1 MKESGCGCVKE
12 GEGEGELMCVCV
24 CKQMETVV
32 NDVLEDMVSKA
43 GAGNKQAKEFMN
55 HVQKYVSISH
65 TWSSSSTTRKVLMY
79 NNAQCTNVILVPR
92 YTR

>member
-1 MKESGCGCVKE
+1 
-12 GEGEGELMCVCV
+12 MCVCI

-55 HVQKYVSISH
+55 HIQKYVSISH
-65 TWSSSSTTRKVLMY
+65 TWSSCS
-79 NNAQCTNVILVPR
+79 LVPR
-92 YTR
+92 VKFLCTIMLSVQT